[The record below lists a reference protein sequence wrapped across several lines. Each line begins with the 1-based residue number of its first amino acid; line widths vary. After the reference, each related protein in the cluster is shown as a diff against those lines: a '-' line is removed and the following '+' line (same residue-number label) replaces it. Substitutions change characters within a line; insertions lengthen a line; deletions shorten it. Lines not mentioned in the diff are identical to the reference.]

1 MKILK
6 YFDPCE
12 YENFT
17 QPDMDHIMELYE
29 EGITDEKELSIESDL
44 NIETVKQILYTLRK
58 RGDIK

>member
-6 YFDPCE
+6 YFDSYE

-17 QPDMDHIMELYE
+17 HSDMEYIMELYE
-29 EGITDEKELSIESDL
+29 EGITDEKELSRESDL
-44 NIETVKQILYTLRK
+44 SIETVKQILYTLRK